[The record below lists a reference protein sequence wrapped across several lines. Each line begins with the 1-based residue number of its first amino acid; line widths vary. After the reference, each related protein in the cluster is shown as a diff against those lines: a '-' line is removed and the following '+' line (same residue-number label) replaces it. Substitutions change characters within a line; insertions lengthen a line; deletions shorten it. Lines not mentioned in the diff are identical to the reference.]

1 MTQPDGKRDDASA
14 ESLPRFSAGS
24 HGMELLERMT
34 DGFLAL
40 DREWRIVY
48 MNAAARNVGVDP
60 GPDVIGR
67 NHWEQWPETV
77 GTEVERQYRRA
88 METQRPAHFEH
99 HYLVPGKDFW
109 HTIHAYPDPTGL
121 TIFYR
126 DITEQKRK
134 DDVARLLASASS
146 RLVSTLDQPTMM
158 REVAELALPLLG
170 QWSCVYLVSD
180 SFEVTAVAA
189 ASVDPRLGTIL
200 RQVIAQL
207 PLAAVD
213 PRLPWNH
220 AMLSGEPVRLGDPG
234 ADFYAALSSPELRD
248 FVAAL
253 APHSLLCVPLMARG
267 RTIGGITFGNSAG
280 GRLHDEL
287 DVLAGREVA
296 LPAGLALDTARLYE
310 EQRQARRDAEAA
322 RQRAEDANYTKADFL
337 RAMSHELRTP
347 LNAIGGYV
355 QLLLLGARG
364 DLSAAVARDLTRVE
378 RNLQHTNRLIGD
390 VLNFTK
396 LEAGRV
402 TYDSQPVRIAEVIS
416 SIEDYVATLPTA
428 PEHALRAIPCGE
440 DVVASADPAKVTQIL
455 INLVSNAFK
464 HTPPGTRVDVFSDP
478 AAGDR
483 EVAIIV
489 RDNGPGIPD
498 DKQGR
503 IFEPFVQVG
512 RTLSNPVEGLGLGLA
527 IARDLARG
535 MGGDLVLASGEG
547 GCLFRL
553 TLPREGAA
561 SR

>member
-1 MTQPDGKRDDASA
+1 MTRVPGKRDAATA
-14 ESLPRFSAGS
+14 EPSERFTGARGL
-24 HGMELLERMT
+24 ELLERMT

-67 NHWEQWPETV
+67 DHWEQWPETV

-88 METQRPAHFEH
+88 METQRAAHFEH

-109 HTIHAYPDPTGL
+109 HSIHAYPDPTGL

-146 RLVSTLDQPTMM
+146 RLVSTLDQATMM
-158 REVAELALPLLG
+158 REVAELAIPLLG
-170 QWSCVYLVSD
+170 QWSCVYLVSPG
-180 SFEVTAVAA
+180 FEVTAVSA
-189 ASVDPRLGTIL
+189 ASVDPTLGTIL
-200 RQVIAQL
+200 RQVIGQL
-207 PLAAVD
+207 PVAATD

-220 AMLSGEPVRLGDPG
+220 AMLAGEAVRLAEPG
-234 ADFYAALSSPELRD
+234 NEFYSALGTPELRD

-253 APHSLLCVPLMARG
+253 APRSLLCVPLMARG
-267 RTIGGITFGNSAG
+267 RTIGGMTFGTSAG
-280 GRLHDEL
+280 GRVHDEL
-287 DVLAGREVA
+287 DGLAAREVA

-310 EQRQARRDAEAA
+310 EQRQARHDAEEA
-322 RQRAEDANYTKADFL
+322 RQKAEDANYTKADFL

-355 QLLLLGARG
+355 QLLQLGARG
-364 DLSAAVARDLTRVE
+364 PLPKAVSRDLERVE
-378 RNLQHTNRLIGD
+378 RNLQHTNRLIAD
-390 VLNFTK
+390 VLGFTK
-396 LEAGRV
+396 LEAGHV
-402 TYDSQPVRIAEVIS
+402 TYERQPVRVAEIIG

-428 PEHALRAIPCGE
+428 TGHVLRALPCAD
-440 DVVASADPAKVTQIL
+440 DVVAFADHAKVTQIV

-464 HTPPGTRVDVFSDP
+464 HTPPGTRIDVFSDP
-478 AAGDR
+478 GASDDR
-483 EVAIIV
+483 VAIVV
-489 RDNGPGIPD
+489 RDNGPGIPR
-498 DKQGR
+498 DKHER
-503 IFEPFVQVG
+503 VFEPFVQIG
-512 RTLSNPVEGLGLGLA
+512 RSLSHPVDGLGLGLA

-535 MGGDLVLASGEG
+535 MGGDLTLQSAGN

-553 TLPREGAA
+553 TIPRQQRA
-561 SR
+561 S